1 MSKYTYVLK
10 ADQQTG
16 GYNSSY
22 RNMDIVVTVVAET
35 WDLAQEEAKR
45 ILPPLKSSTS
55 SWAFWSKSITP
66 YEEPRP
72 DLIQLGNE
80 ALRLLSR
87 IVVKTETATPA
98 QQAAVAI
105 HDAPKTPWNFSD
117 LDTQSFQDT
126 YMDGPNWTED
136 RDEYWACCDVCDTD
150 TYNAHEN
157 VTEDWMIDHANAHI
171 GGTI

>member
-1 MSKYTYVLK
+1 MTKYTYVLK

-66 YEEPRP
+66 YEEPWPPPPVIDEQAFEPSARKK
-72 DLIQLGNE
+72 
-80 ALRLLSR
+80 LRLR
-87 IVVKTETATPA
+87 GV
-98 QQAAVAI
+98 
-105 HDAPKTPWNFSD
+105 
-117 LDTQSFQDT
+117 
-126 YMDGPNWTED
+126 
-136 RDEYWACCDVCDTD
+136 R
-150 TYNAHEN
+150 
-157 VTEDWMIDHANAHI
+157 
-171 GGTI
+171 